1 MIAKL
6 SRREKILGLVATTVT
21 CLALLKYGYL
31 NLLSKD
37 TTLITKIAEIR
48 ATLQN
53 QKLTLEQFKNDRKPS
68 SSNDTLQHY
77 LNNNKQFANLLQNIS
92 HDAVSGDTRI
102 ERVTVNS
109 VESDGSY
116 NKISYIIDVK
126 SSFLPLGKF
135 IENLEK
141 SPLMID
147 IHSLEIATDEN
158 DLQNVEATVGL
169 KNYVIKE

>member
-116 NKISYIIDVK
+116 NKISYI
-126 SSFLPLGKF
+126 
-135 IENLEK
+135 
-141 SPLMID
+141 
-147 IHSLEIATDEN
+147 
-158 DLQNVEATVGL
+158 
-169 KNYVIKE
+169 